1 MGPALL
7 ITLLPV
13 FSVVSAEVLQEV
25 FGYLGSNVTL
35 SSRATPPWNFS
46 KIEWSIF
53 PNSTWIATYRSGRK
67 NTERVDQF
75 KGRLSLNTTSGDL
88 TIHGLISQDAL
99 EYTVLLFHQSITV
112 HKIRLKVLQR
122 PVEPSIQMIYTKV
135 QEGRCWVLL
144 RCSSQDEGVDLSW
157 ELKPPSDSVYRMTGP
172 GKQGAVLIS
181 FSNKEKTEVICTANK
196 TTAKVSAAFTS
207 QCGSSACPRLREG
220 LCFLFGFI
228 AGLLIFLI
236 YCFKDRIGILT

>member
-1 MGPALL
+1 VTMGPALL
-7 ITLLPV
+7 ITLLP
-13 FSVVSAEVLQEV
+13 EV

-75 KGRLSLNTTSGDL
+75 KGRLSLNTTSGKRR
-88 TIHGLISQDAL
+88 TKRR
-99 EYTVLLFHQSITV
+99 ITV
-112 HKIRLKVLQR
+112 HKIRLKVLRKYQSADDTVER

-207 QCGSSACPRLREG
+207 QCGELMSINS
-220 LCFLFGFI
+220 LF
-228 AGLLIFLI
+228 
-236 YCFKDRIGILT
+236 ILWF